1 MASVF
6 SLSRLLSQRRETQR
20 RYFEFLRVPA
30 LSAGVYA
37 LPTGGTDPQ
46 QLHHEDEV
54 YYVARGR
61 ATLRVGAED
70 HPVAAGSL
78 IYVPA
83 LVPHRFHSIEE
94 ELEVLVLFAPAES
107 RPAPV

>member
-6 SLSRLLSQRRETQR
+6 SLSRLLSQRRETRQ
-20 RYFEFLRVPA
+20 RYFEFLP
-30 LSAGVYA
+30 
-37 LPTGGTDPQ
+37 
-46 QLHHEDEV
+46 
-54 YYVARGR
+54 
-61 ATLRVGAED
+61 
-70 HPVAAGSL
+70 
-78 IYVPA
+78 VPA